1 VSPCRI
7 EPTFSLRAVLHI
19 TLLAFAEAGHGVA
32 IIPSAMRTDRYELQ
46 VERIMHQRKTLLEP
60 LAVVWGQRQPLSRY
74 VLISSRAA
82 KP

>member
-7 EPTFSLRAVLHI
+7 EPNILFESRAPH

-60 LAVVWGQRQPLSRY
+60 LAVVWGQR
-74 VLISSRAA
+74 
-82 KP
+82 